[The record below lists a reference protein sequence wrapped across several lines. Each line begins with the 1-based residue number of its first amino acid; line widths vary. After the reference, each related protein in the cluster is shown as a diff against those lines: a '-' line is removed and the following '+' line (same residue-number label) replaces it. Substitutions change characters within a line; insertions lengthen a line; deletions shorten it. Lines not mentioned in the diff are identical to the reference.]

1 LHRKHKALSSNPST
15 TKKKKKKERKKER
28 KKTIERSKNGTKKYR
43 IHSKFVIYVKVEFL
57 KEQNRQ
63 NKAEER
69 EKVEFSKINGTCTF
83 K

>member
-1 LHRKHKALSSNPST
+1 
-15 TKKKKKKERKKER
+15 
-28 KKTIERSKNGTKKYR
+28 
-43 IHSKFVIYVKVEFL
+43 VKVEFL